1 MTEDTTAQANET
13 GIEVTLDIHR
23 PHSARMYDF
32 FLGGTTNF
40 EPDRA
45 AAAQTLA
52 VFPNAPV
59 AARANRAF
67 MHRTTRML
75 ARSGIR
81 QFLDV
86 GTGIPTSPNL
96 HEVAQE
102 IDPSC
107 RIVYADNDPIVLTHA
122 QALLR
127 SSPEGRTAY
136 VQLDVRDPE
145 YALRVVES
153 TGVLDLDRPVALSMN
168 ALLHFVP
175 DADGAYEIAEL
186 FKARLRAPGSAL
198 VVSHFTPDF
207 APEDVARGMR
217 VYKQAGTDVQG
228 RTHAEIAR
236 FFSGWDLVSPGIVAT
251 PRWRPDAGADDAGPV
266 EVTDAQ
272 ASCYGAVAVR
282 P

>member
-1 MTEDTTAQANET
+1 MAEDTSDNVHRQ
-13 GIEVTLDIHR
+13 GVEVTLDIHR

-40 EPDRA
+40 EPDRV

-52 VFPNAPV
+52 VFPNARI

-67 MHRTTRML
+67 MHRTTRTL
-75 ARSGIR
+75 ARRGIR

-102 IDPSC
+102 ADPTC
-107 RIVYADNDPIVLTHA
+107 RVVYADNDPIVLTHA

-127 SSPEGRTAY
+127 SAPEGRTAY
-136 VQLDVRDPE
+136 IQADVRDPE
-145 YALRVVES
+145 YVLNALES
-153 TGVLDLDRPVALSMN
+153 QDVLDLDQPVALSMN

-175 DADGAYEIAEL
+175 DGDDAYEIVEA
-186 FKARLRAPGSAL
+186 FKARITAPGSAL
-198 VVSHFTPDF
+198 VMSHFTPDY
-207 APEDVARGMR
+207 APADAERGAR
-217 VYKQAGTDVQG
+217 VYRQAGTNVQA
-228 RTHAEIAR
+228 RTRAEFAR
-236 FFSGWDLVSPGIVAT
+236 FFAGWDLLDPGIVST
-251 PRWRPDAGADDAGPV
+251 PRWRPD
-266 EVTDAQ
+266 TDADLANVSDTQ
-272 ASCYGAVAVR
+272 ASCYGAVALR

>member
-1 MTEDTTAQANET
+1 MTEETTAHGDGH

-40 EPDRA
+40 DPDRA

-52 VFPNAPV
+52 VFPNARI

-67 MHRTTRML
+67 MHRTTRAL
-75 ARSGIR
+75 ARLGIR

-96 HEVAQE
+96 HEVAQQV
-102 IDPSC
+102 DPGC
-107 RIVYADNDPIVLTHA
+107 RVVYVDNDPIVLTHA

-127 SSPEGRTAY
+127 SSPEGRTSY
-136 VQLDVRDPE
+136 VQADVRDPE
-145 YALRVVES
+145 YVLHAVES
-153 TGVLDLDRPVALSMN
+153 TGVLDLDQPVALSMN

-175 DADGAYEIAEL
+175 DGDGAHTIADH
-186 FKARLRAPGSAL
+186 FKDRIHAPGSAL
-198 VVSHFTPDF
+198 VISHFTPDF
-207 APEDVARGMR
+207 APEDAARGAR
-217 VYKQAGTDVQG
+217 VYREAGTHVQA
-228 RTHAEIAR
+228 RTREQVAR
-236 FFSGWDLVSPGIVAT
+236 FFTGWTLLAPGIVPT
-251 PRWRPDAGADDAGPV
+251 PRWRPDQGPDAADVSDA
-266 EVTDAQ
+266 A

>member
-1 MTEDTTAQANET
+1 MTKATTGRDEP
-13 GIEVTLDIHR
+13 GVEVTLDIHR

-40 EPDRA
+40 EPDRV

-75 ARSGIR
+75 AQSGVT
-81 QFLDV
+81 QFLDI

-96 HEVAQE
+96 HEIAQA
-102 IDPSC
+102 INPTC
-107 RIVYADNDPIVLTHA
+107 RVVYADNDPIVLTHA

-127 SSPEGRTAY
+127 SSKEGRTAY
-136 VQLDVRDPE
+136 IQADVRDPE
-145 YALRVVES
+145 H
-153 TGVLDLDRPVALSMN
+153 VLDAVATAGVIDLRRPVALSLN

-175 DADGAYEIAEL
+175 DGDGAHEIAEVL
-186 FKARLRAPGSAL
+186 KGRIRASGSAL
-198 VVSHFTPDF
+198 VISHFTPDF
-207 APEDVARGMR
+207 APRDAARAAR
-217 VYKQAGTDVQG
+217 VYREAGTIVQA
-228 RTHAEIAR
+228 RTLTEFAR
-236 FFSGWDLVSPGIVAT
+236 FFTGWDLADPGMVAT
-251 PRWRPDAGADDAGPV
+251 PRWRPDAECARRAVSDAD
-266 EVTDAQ
+266 
-272 ASCYGAVAVR
+272 ASCYGAVAIR